1 VIYIRKIIYFII
13 TSSFTLVVLLTLILF
28 FYAAFFFK
36 PPTIDRKATENQ
48 IIKIKVPPHI
58 QSKKTL
64 SKKVTKID
72 VPKIDAAI
80 KDSLFVTVGNKAIT
94 QWDIL
99 NEIKIILIL
108 TGQSFTEDIKEQLQT
123 GALESIISRTVK
135 AIEIE
140 KHSSLTFNPADLQNK
155 VKTLASNLNMDVN
168 TLENTF
174 IVNGIPFSQVIDQ
187 IQVELLWNT
196 LIFELY
202 KNRLIVNIDEINEQL
217 KSIQNKRIKGEL
229 RKIEEYL
236 ISEII
241 IKPVPKDKLESTIKE
256 IKNRIKIDGFEK
268 VAMNISISETAL
280 RGGNLDWISENSI
293 SEKFRSK
300 IINTPIGNIS
310 EPILLPEGILLFKV
324 RDKRKLKKFENLED
338 AKNQLV
344 KAEKTKM
351 LRMYSSSHYENVIN
365 SISINYH

>member
-1 VIYIRKIIYFII
+1 MIYIRKIIYFII

-58 QSKKTL
+58 QSKKTP
-64 SKKVTKID
+64 SKKVAKID
-72 VPKIDAAI
+72 VPKIEPVI
-80 KDSLFVTVGNKAIT
+80 KDSLFATVGNKAVT
-94 QWDIL
+94 NWDVL

-108 TGQSFTEDIKEQLQT
+108 TGQSFTEDMKEQLQT
-123 GALESIISRTVK
+123 GALESIIKRTVK
-135 AIEIE
+135 TIEID
-140 KHSSLTFNPADLQNK
+140 KHGSLKFNRADVNK
-155 VKTLASNLNMDVN
+155 KIETLANNLNMDIN
-168 TLENTF
+168 TLESTF

-196 LIFELY
+196 LIFEFY
-202 KNRLIVNIDEINEQL
+202 KNKLIVNIDEINEQL

-300 IINTPIGNIS
+300 IINTHIGNIS